1 MSSSPQS
8 PSPPTPA
15 RLPGRTGFSIAAVLA
30 VIAIAVAATVAI
42 VIVRAMV
49 GYSITPF
56 GFDEQRT
63 VTVHDRPVALWMTPE
78 SAGANCLA
86 INTETQ
92 QQSAHRGTADTV
104 TITDGGHTWM
114 RLGLI
119 EGPPGST
126 YTVTCSPYGNA
137 APPELVGYAPN
148 PRFSRYIA
156 LGVIGGGVAGLT
168 AIGSVVLIIVTA
180 VRRSSAKKARNAA
193 TA

>member
-1 MSSSPQS
+1 MSAAPD
-8 PSPPTPA
+8 
-15 RLPGRTGFSIAAVLA
+15 RLPGRTGFSIAAVLL
-30 VIAIAVAATVAI
+30 AVAVAVGAVVAI

-56 GFDEQRT
+56 GLDERRT
-63 VTVHDRPVALWMTPE
+63 VTVHDRAVALWMTPE

-104 TITDGGHTWM
+104 TITDGGHTWV
-114 RLGLI
+114 RLGVI
-119 EGPPGST
+119 DGPPGST
-126 YTVTCSPYGNA
+126 YTVTCSPYGTA

-148 PRFSRYIA
+148 PRIA
-156 LGVIGGGVAGLT
+156 HYVVLGVIGGAIAGL
-168 AIGSVVLIIVTA
+168 AALSSFALIVVTA
-180 VRRSSAKKARNAA
+180 VRRSNAGKARRAA